1 MKLDKDS
8 FDVIIGMTL
17 LMVALISVV
26 LFFIHNRYI
35 SWSLAGLFFVF
46 LLFVI
51 WFHRVPSRAPQG
63 DEKSVLAVADGRVVI
78 VEKAFDPKYGAR
90 PIRRKIQT
98 ALEDV
103 MAEDILAGKI
113 KSFDSVKAKIKKDEI
128 VFEKC

>member
-1 MKLDKDS
+1 M
-8 FDVIIGMTL
+8 
-17 LMVALISVV
+17 
-26 LFFIHNRYI
+26 
-35 SWSLAGLFFVF
+35 
-46 LLFVI
+46 
-51 WFHRVPSRAPQG
+51 
-63 DEKSVLAVADGRVVI
+63 
-78 VEKAFDPKYGAR
+78 EKAFDPKYGAR